1 MVSAALEIVE
11 HGCGFE
17 DDSRVTIE
25 AWFYRSRSKLPD
37 GLTENGLEPL
47 RRSPAES
54 PRWIS

>member
-17 DDSRVTIE
+17 DDPRVNIE
-25 AWFYRSRSKLPD
+25 AWFSRSKSKLPD

-47 RRSPAES
+47 RPSPAES
-54 PRWIS
+54 PR